1 MAYELLSPYAY
12 HTNNQLGTQRMP
24 PEDLNLDEEGKKS
37 GKGKMIILIVV
48 ALLLIGGS
56 IGGTLYFSGAL
67 NKKDEEKEKVLAE
80 INPTLYLKLEP
91 EFIVNFSGDQEV
103 NYIQLEIQLM
113 ARQQYYI
120 DQAVQNMP
128 AIRHQILLLLSGQK
142 YSELRT
148 PEGKEKLRGEIL
160 SMVQEMLGAT
170 PKVPGIE
177 AVYFTMFIM
186 Q

>member
-1 MAYELLSPYAY
+1 
-12 HTNNQLGTQRMP
+12 MP
-24 PEDLNLDEEGKKS
+24 PEELNLDEEGKKS
-37 GKGKMIILIVV
+37 GPGKMIIMIVL

-67 NKKDEEKEKVLAE
+67 EKNAEEEKKVLSE
-80 INPTLYLKLEP
+80 ISPTLYLKLEP
-91 EFIVNFSGDQEV
+91 EFIVNFGAEQEV

-113 ARQQYYI
+113 AREQHYI
-120 DQAVQNMP
+120 DQVVQNMP
-128 AIRHQILLLLSGQK
+128 AIRHQILLLLSGQQ

-148 PEGKEKLRGEIL
+148 TAGKEKLRAEIL
-160 SMVQEMLGAT
+160 SKIHEILQT
-170 PKVPGIE
+170 TSQVPGIE